1 MMQDVEYWQE
11 QERRA
16 AEILP
21 ILEQTLAI
29 AQTQNLLQ
37 QINQG
42 WCYWGAEQTLIYDP
56 ESEQLSIVAND
67 SSWQLDWHEGL
78 FVRSAETHITDEQL
92 TQFRELAKWLEAQ
105 DEQLQKPQT
114 DLSQSQAE
122 TLLSNAAGLFEY
134 YANQGD
140 VAFKFSPSSTEHFY
154 RVQTEDEIYLVSRD
168 DESGLYSLQR
178 EDGAVL
184 SATDVQCWQQIEIW
198 LKQIAEHPPQQVLHA
213 AAPYW
218 EQQTIQANEVLLDAQ
233 ALFTFQEQIGEVE
246 YDSVRQSY
254 ATEIENYTIGYNPPS
269 DVFWL
274 ERNDDR
280 LVSAA
285 NYQQHREH
293 GRSQWHLTE
302 LHDLGNIAQEDV
314 RRLREWRIWLML
326 QNDLDRERSR
336 RDLQSST
343 QQTTHDVSQEQ
354 SLHSNQ
360 KAANYDLDR

>member
-11 QERRA
+11 QERRV

-21 ILEQTLAI
+21 ILEKTLAV
-29 AQTQNLLQ
+29 AQTQNLLEQ
-37 QINQG
+37 SNQG
-42 WCYWGAEQTLIYDP
+42 WCYWGNEQTLVYNPD
-56 ESEQLSIVAND
+56 SEQLSIVAND

-78 FVRSAETHITDEQL
+78 FVRSAEIHITDEQL
-92 TQFRELAKWLEAQ
+92 NQFRELAKWLQAQ
-105 DEQLQKPQT
+105 DEQSQESQT
-114 DLSQSQAE
+114 ELSQSQAE

-140 VAFKFSPSSTEHFY
+140 AAFKFSPSSTEHFY
-154 RVQTEDEIYLVSRD
+154 RVQIEDEIYLISRD
-168 DESGLYSLQR
+168 DEIGLYSLQR
-178 EDGAVL
+178 EDGAAL

-198 LKQIAEHPPQQVLHA
+198 LKKIIEQPLQQVPHA

-233 ALFTFQEQIGEVE
+233 ALFAFQEQIGEVE
-246 YDSVRQSY
+246 YDLVRQSY
-254 ATEIENYTIGYNPPS
+254 TTAVENYTIGYSPPS

-274 ERNDDR
+274 ERNDER

-285 NYQQHREH
+285 HYQQHREN

-326 QNDLDRERSR
+326 HNDLDRE
-336 RDLQSST
+336 LP
-343 QQTTHDVSQEQ
+343 QQTTRDLSQEQ
-354 SLHSNQ
+354 PLHSAQ
-360 KAANYDLDR
+360 KSANYDLDR

>member
-29 AQTQNLLQ
+29 AQTENLLQ
-37 QINQG
+37 QTNRG
-42 WCYWGAEQTLIYDP
+42 WCYWGNEQTLIYDP

-92 TQFRELAKWLEAQ
+92 AEFRELAKWLEAQ
-105 DEQLQKPQT
+105 DEQSQKPQT
-114 DLSQSQAE
+114 ELSQSQAE
-122 TLLSNAAGLFEY
+122 TLLSSAAGLFEY

-140 VAFKFSPSSTEHFY
+140 TAFKFSPSSTEHFY
-154 RVQTEDEIYLVSRD
+154 RVQIEDEIYLIGRD

-178 EDGAVL
+178 EDGAAL

-198 LKQIAEHPPQQVLHA
+198 LKQLAAQTPQQVPHA

-233 ALFTFQEQIGEVE
+233 ALFTFQEKMGEVE
-246 YDSVRQSY
+246 YDPVHQSY
-254 ATEIENYTIGYNPPS
+254 KTAIENYTLGYSPPS
-269 DVFWL
+269 DMFWL
-274 ERNDDR
+274 ERNDER
-280 LVSAA
+280 LVSAVH
-285 NYQQHREH
+285 YQQHREH
-293 GRSQWHLTE
+293 GQFQWHLSE

-314 RRLREWRIWLML
+314 RRLREWRTWLML
-326 QNDLDRERSR
+326 QNDLDREKS
-336 RDLQSST
+336 
-343 QQTTHDVSQEQ
+343 QQATHDVSQEQ
-354 SLHSNQ
+354 QIYSNQ
-360 KAANYDLDR
+360 KSADYDLDR

>member
-29 AQTQNLLQ
+29 AQIQNLLQ
-37 QINQG
+37 QTTQG
-42 WCYWGAEQTLIYDP
+42 WCYWGNEQTLIYNPD
-56 ESEQLSIVAND
+56 SEQLSIVATD
-67 SSWQLDWHEGL
+67 RSWQLEWHEGL

-92 TQFRELAKWLEAQ
+92 EEFRELAKWLEAQ
-105 DEQLQKPQT
+105 DERSQKSQT
-114 DLSQSQAE
+114 ELSQSQAE

-134 YANQGD
+134 YARQGD
-140 VAFKFSPSSTEHFY
+140 AAFKFSPSSTEHFY
-154 RVQTEDEIYLVSRD
+154 RVQIEGEIYLMSRD
-168 DESGLYSLQR
+168 DEIGLYSLQR
-178 EDGAVL
+178 EDGAAL
-184 SATDVQCWQQIEIW
+184 SATDVQCWQQIDIW
-198 LKQIAEHPPQQVLHA
+198 LKQIAGQPSQQVPHA

-233 ALFTFQEQIGEVE
+233 ALFTFQEQMGRVE
-246 YDSVRQSY
+246 YDPVRLSY
-254 ATEIENYTIGYNPPS
+254 KTAIENYTIGYNSPS

-274 ERNDDR
+274 ERNDER

-285 NYQQHREH
+285 HYQQHREH

-314 RRLREWRIWLML
+314 RRLREWRTWLMM
-326 QNDLDRERSR
+326 QNDLDHEKS
-336 RDLQSST
+336 
-343 QQTTHDVSQEQ
+343 QQPTHDLSQKQ
-354 SLHSNQ
+354 PIHSNQ
-360 KAANYDLDR
+360 KSVGYDLDR